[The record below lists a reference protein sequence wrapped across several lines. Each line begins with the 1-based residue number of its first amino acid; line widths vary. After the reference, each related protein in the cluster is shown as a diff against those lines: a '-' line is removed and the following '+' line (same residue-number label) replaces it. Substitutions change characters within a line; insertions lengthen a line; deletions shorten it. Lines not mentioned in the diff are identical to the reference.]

1 MTSQPISPIEAA
13 YLQVRSSDLS
23 LRDRLRVVAEAARTH
38 KPWYAEAIDEFAHRL
53 RDVQIGESAPQ
64 VGETMPDFMLPDH
77 DGNIVVLGSILEGG
91 PAVIAFHRGHWC
103 PFCRLSMIGLA
114 EIEEQLRPAQIVAIS
129 TETQRYTRMLREQT
143 GARFPVL
150 TDMDAAYTMSLGL
163 AVWVDAKLAGMIAEA
178 GWDVPVFQG
187 GTDWVLPIP
196 SVFVVRQDGT
206 IAGRHIDPDYRQR
219 MDIDELLR
227 CVDSVRDE

>member
-1 MTSQPISPIEAA
+1 MTDQPISPIEAA
-13 YLQVRSSDLS
+13 FLEVRSSDLS
-23 LRDRLRVVAEAARTH
+23 LQDRLRVVADAARIH
-38 KPWYAEAIDEFAHRL
+38 KPWYADAVDEFASRL
-53 RDVQIGESAPQ
+53 RQVQAGADAPGIGEQ
-64 VGETMPDFMLPDH
+64 MPDFVLPDH
-77 DGNIVVLGSILEGG
+77 EGRLVSLAEILAGG

-103 PFCRLSMIGLA
+103 PFCRLSMIALA

-129 TETQRYTRMLREQT
+129 TETQRYTRILREQT

-150 TDMDAAYTMSLGL
+150 TDMDAAYTMSLSL
-163 AVWVDAKLAGMIAEA
+163 AVWVDSKLAGMISEA
-178 GWDVPVFQG
+178 GWDIPVYQG

-219 MDIDELLR
+219 MNLDELLR
-227 CVDSVRDE
+227 CVQAIY

>member
-1 MTSQPISPIEAA
+1 MTDQPISPIEAA
-13 YLQVRSSDLS
+13 FLEVRSSDLS
-23 LRDRLRVVAEAARTH
+23 LQDRLRVVADAARIH
-38 KPWYAEAIDEFAHRL
+38 KPWYADAVDEFASRL
-53 RDVQIGESAPQ
+53 RQVQAGADAPGIGEQ
-64 VGETMPDFMLPDH
+64 MPDFVLPDH
-77 DGNIVVLGSILEGG
+77 EGRLVSPAEILAGG

-103 PFCRLSMIGLA
+103 PFCRLSMIALA

-150 TDMDAAYTMSLGL
+150 TDMDAAYTMSLSL
-163 AVWVDAKLAGMIAEA
+163 AVWVDSKLAGMIAEA
-178 GWDVPVFQG
+178 GWDIPVYQG

-219 MDIDELLR
+219 MNLDELLR
-227 CVDSVRDE
+227 CVKAIY

>member
-1 MTSQPISPIEAA
+1 MTDQPISPIEAA
-13 YLQVRSSDLS
+13 FLEVRSSDLS
-23 LRDRLRVVAEAARTH
+23 LQDRLRVVADAARIH
-38 KPWYAEAIDEFAHRL
+38 KPWYADAVDEFASRL
-53 RDVQIGESAPQ
+53 RQVQAGADAPGIGEQ
-64 VGETMPDFMLPDH
+64 MPDFVLPDH
-77 DGNIVVLGSILEGG
+77 EGRLVSPAEILAGG

-103 PFCRLSMIGLA
+103 PFCRLSMIALA

-150 TDMDAAYTMSLGL
+150 TDMDAAYTMSLSL
-163 AVWVDAKLAGMIAEA
+163 AVWVDSKLAGMISEA
-178 GWDVPVFQG
+178 GWDIPVYQG

-219 MDIDELLR
+219 MNLDELLR
-227 CVDSVRDE
+227 CVKAIY

>member
-1 MTSQPISPIEAA
+1 MTDQPISPIEAA
-13 YLQVRSSDLS
+13 FLEVRSSELS
-23 LRDRLRVVAEAARTH
+23 LQDRLRVVADAARIH
-38 KPWYAEAIDEFAHRL
+38 KPWYADAVDEFASRL
-53 RDVQIGESAPQ
+53 RQVQAGADAPGIGEQ
-64 VGETMPDFMLPDH
+64 MPDFVLPDH
-77 DGNIVVLGSILEGG
+77 EGRLVSLAEILTGG

-103 PFCRLSMIGLA
+103 PFCRLSMIALA

-129 TETQRYTRMLREQT
+129 TETQRYTRILREQT

-150 TDMDAAYTMSLGL
+150 TDMDAAYTMSLSL
-163 AVWVDAKLAGMIAEA
+163 AVWVDSKLAGMISEA
-178 GWDVPVFQG
+178 GWDIPVYQG

-219 MDIDELLR
+219 MNLDELLR
-227 CVDSVRDE
+227 CVQAIY

>member
-1 MTSQPISPIEAA
+1 MTDQPISPIEAA
-13 YLQVRSSDLS
+13 FLEVRSSDLS
-23 LRDRLRVVAEAARTH
+23 LQDRLRVVADAARIH
-38 KPWYAEAIDEFAHRL
+38 KPWYADAVDEFASRL
-53 RDVQIGESAPQ
+53 RQVQAGADAPG
-64 VGETMPDFMLPDH
+64 VGEQMPDFVLPDH
-77 DGNIVVLGSILEGG
+77 EGRLVSLAEILAGG

-103 PFCRLSMIGLA
+103 PFCRLSMIALA

-129 TETQRYTRMLREQT
+129 TETQRYTRILREQT

-150 TDMDAAYTMSLGL
+150 TDMDAAYTMSLSL
-163 AVWVDAKLAGMIAEA
+163 AVWVDSKLAGMIAEA
-178 GWDVPVFQG
+178 GWDIPVYQG

-219 MDIDELLR
+219 MNLDELLR
-227 CVDSVRDE
+227 CVKAIY

>member
-1 MTSQPISPIEAA
+1 MTDQPISPIEAA
-13 YLQVRSSDLS
+13 FLEVRSSDLS
-23 LRDRLRVVAEAARTH
+23 LQDRLRVVADAARIH
-38 KPWYAEAIDEFAHRL
+38 KPWYADAVDDFASRL
-53 RDVQIGESAPQ
+53 RQVQAGADAPGIGEQ
-64 VGETMPDFMLPDH
+64 MPDFVLPDLE
-77 DGNIVVLGSILEGG
+77 GRLVSLAEILAGG

-103 PFCRLSMIGLA
+103 PFCRLSMIALA

-129 TETQRYTRMLREQT
+129 TETQRYTRILREQT

-150 TDMDAAYTMSLGL
+150 TDMDAAYTMSLSL
-163 AVWVDAKLAGMIAEA
+163 AVWVDSKLAGMISEA
-178 GWDVPVFQG
+178 GWDIPVYQG

-219 MDIDELLR
+219 MNLDELLR
-227 CVDSVRDE
+227 CVQAIY

>member
-1 MTSQPISPIEAA
+1 MTDQPISPIEAA
-13 YLQVRSSDLS
+13 FLEVRSSDLS
-23 LRDRLRVVAEAARTH
+23 LQDRLRVVADAARTH
-38 KPWYAEAIDEFAHRL
+38 KPRYADAVDEFASRL
-53 RDVQIGESAPQ
+53 RQVQAGADAPGIGEQ
-64 VGETMPDFMLPDH
+64 MPDFVLPDH
-77 DGNIVVLGSILEGG
+77 EGRLVSPAEILAGG

-103 PFCRLSMIGLA
+103 PFCRLSMIALA

-150 TDMDAAYTMSLGL
+150 TDMDAAYTMSLSL
-163 AVWVDAKLAGMIAEA
+163 AVWVDSKLAGMISEA
-178 GWDVPVFQG
+178 GWDIPVYQG

-219 MDIDELLR
+219 MNLDELLR
-227 CVDSVRDE
+227 CVQAIY

>member
-1 MTSQPISPIEAA
+1 MTDQPISPIEAA
-13 YLQVRSSDLS
+13 FLEVRSSDLS
-23 LRDRLRVVAEAARTH
+23 LQDRLRVVADAARIH
-38 KPWYAEAIDEFAHRL
+38 KPWYADAVDEFASRL
-53 RDVQIGESAPQ
+53 RQVQAGADAPGIGEQ
-64 VGETMPDFMLPDH
+64 MPDFVLPDH
-77 DGNIVVLGSILEGG
+77 EGRLVSLAEILAGG

-103 PFCRLSMIGLA
+103 PFCRLSMIALA

-150 TDMDAAYTMSLGL
+150 TDMDAAYTMSLSL
-163 AVWVDAKLAGMIAEA
+163 AVWIDSKLAGMISEA
-178 GWDVPVFQG
+178 GWDIPVYQG

-219 MDIDELLR
+219 MNLDELLR
-227 CVDSVRDE
+227 CVQAIY

>member
-1 MTSQPISPIEAA
+1 MTDQPISPIEAA
-13 YLQVRSSDLS
+13 FLEVRSSELS
-23 LRDRLRVVAEAARTH
+23 LQDRLRVVADAARIH
-38 KPWYAEAIDEFAHRL
+38 KPWYADAVDEFASRL
-53 RDVQIGESAPQ
+53 RQVQAGADAPGIGEQ
-64 VGETMPDFMLPDH
+64 MPDFVLPDH
-77 DGNIVVLGSILEGG
+77 EGRLVSLAEILAEG

-103 PFCRLSMIGLA
+103 PFCRLSMIALA

-150 TDMDAAYTMSLGL
+150 TDMDAAYTMSLSL
-163 AVWVDAKLAGMIAEA
+163 AVWVDSKLAGMIAEA
-178 GWDVPVFQG
+178 GWDIPVYQG

-219 MDIDELLR
+219 MNLDELLR
-227 CVDSVRDE
+227 CVQAIY

>member
-1 MTSQPISPIEAA
+1 MTNQPISPIEAA
-13 YLQVRSSDLS
+13 FLEVRSSDLS
-23 LRDRLRVVAEAARTH
+23 LQDRLRVVADAARTH
-38 KPWYAEAIDEFAHRL
+38 KPWYADAVDEFASRL
-53 RDVQIGESAPQ
+53 RQVQAGADAPGIGEQ
-64 VGETMPDFMLPDH
+64 MPDFVLPDH
-77 DGNIVVLGSILEGG
+77 EGRLVSPAEILAGG

-103 PFCRLSMIGLA
+103 PFCRLSMIALA

-150 TDMDAAYTMSLGL
+150 TDMDAAYTMSLSL
-163 AVWVDAKLAGMIAEA
+163 AVWVDSKLAGMISEA
-178 GWDVPVFQG
+178 GWDIPVYQG

-219 MDIDELLR
+219 MNLDELLR
-227 CVDSVRDE
+227 CVKAIY

>member
-1 MTSQPISPIEAA
+1 MTDQPISPIEAA
-13 YLQVRSSDLS
+13 FLEVRSSDLS
-23 LRDRLRVVAEAARTH
+23 LQDRLRVVADAARIH
-38 KPWYAEAIDEFAHRL
+38 KPWYADAVDDFASRL
-53 RDVQIGESAPQ
+53 RQVQAGADAPGIGEQ
-64 VGETMPDFMLPDH
+64 MPDFVLPDH
-77 DGNIVVLGSILEGG
+77 EGRLVSLAEILAGG

-103 PFCRLSMIGLA
+103 PFCRLSMIALA

-129 TETQRYTRMLREQT
+129 TETQRYTRILREQT

-150 TDMDAAYTMSLGL
+150 TDMDAAYTMSLSL
-163 AVWVDAKLAGMIAEA
+163 AVWVDSKLAGMISEA
-178 GWDVPVFQG
+178 GWDIPVYQG

-219 MDIDELLR
+219 MNLDELLR
-227 CVDSVRDE
+227 CVQAIY